1 MISDLLTAVSQ
12 AGSLPAMVICE
23 ATLGSVPWIVWTI
36 IGIVGGYMAGR
47 LLRPDLSAAL
57 YLVVGIAGAILGGW
71 CYTLVFGTTDQDVYV
86 SMLSSVVVCA
96 LFLWVACKMTPTDIS
111 GDGDEDQ

>member
-1 MISDLLTAVSQ
+1 MTALLTAASQ
-12 AGSLPAMVICE
+12 TFFLPAMVLCE
-23 ATLGSVPWIVWTI
+23 ASLGYMPWIVWAI
-36 IGIVGGYMAGR
+36 VGIVGGYMAGR
-47 LLRPDLSAAL
+47 LLRPDLSSAL
-57 YLVVGIAGAILGGW
+57 YMVVGIAGAILGGW

-86 SMLSSVVVCA
+86 SLLSSVVVCA